1 MQPSIVEKP
10 SASRSQEAGIPGR
23 SDRGA
28 GENSK
33 VGIHRLYNG
42 RLGMTDTKEEFV
54 SKVMNGLN
62 KRKEAKK
69 QARIDFG
76 LYCADRWT
84 RTLRKMA
91 KRTKQGRRS

>member
-1 MQPSIVEKP
+1 
-10 SASRSQEAGIPGR
+10 
-23 SDRGA
+23 
-28 GENSK
+28 
-33 VGIHRLYNG
+33 
-42 RLGMTDTKEEFV
+42 MTDTKEEFV